1 MKSVVS
7 PLVQMERNE
16 LEKLCTQVQ
25 ETVASGIDY
34 TAKKPA
40 YGINDLWNARR
51 TMYTARRRWNNR
63 PFLFS
68 RL

>member
-7 PLVQMERNE
+7 PLVQMERKD
-16 LEKLCTQVQ
+16 LEKLCTQVK
-25 ETVASGIDY
+25 ETVATKIRFTERRS
-34 TAKKPA
+34 T

-51 TMYTARRRWNNR
+51 TMYTAGRRWNNR
-63 PFLFS
+63 PVLFS